1 MPRGKLETPPPQDN
15 VQSRLRSAMQKTKD
29 FHWPI
34 SGMKAAVDS
43 DKTSS
48 YYEIMKD
55 TLPATTGMPKLKI
68 STNIQGGWGTLP
80 DGADEFDRNSELFG
94 AAVPAAKMYGSGLM
108 AVKSELAI
116 SIFSEQGVIDN
127 RRGYIRKPATQGSL
141 VRRSTFSP
149 APADTHAARAERH
162 GCPSWGRQWGGW
174 IKKK

>member
-43 DKTSS
+43 DKASS
-48 YYEIMKD
+48 YYKIMKD
-55 TLPATTGMPKLKI
+55 TLPATTGMLKLKI
-68 STNIQGGWGTLP
+68 SANTQGGWGTLS

-94 AAVPAAKMYGSGLM
+94 AAVPVAKMYGSGLM

-116 SIFSEQGVIDN
+116 SIFSEQGMIDN
-127 RRGYIRKPATQGSL
+127 RRDTFASLRRKAPWSGALLFYQPRQTHL
-141 VRRSTFSP
+141 RRRQNGMA
-149 APADTHAARAERH
+149 APRGGDSGAA
-162 GCPSWGRQWGGW
+162 GL
-174 IKKK
+174 KK